1 MKTRFIVFS
10 LTLIPY
16 ITLAN
21 IPTPPNF
28 TKYEKQ
34 KRLGAKLYD
43 FNDVNEE
50 FNLDFDTN
58 NKVSFKN
65 TVTFGVLSYSLGY
78 NQDHNQGLSNTIGIS
93 KNLKDFFLSKK
104 YLSINEYYENKERVL
119 EEYNNILDIYSNLII
134 KKHELESL
142 SEMINKLN
150 SDRKIFKTEYSV
162 GKISKI
168 DYESLL
174 VDLLTFQEKIEST
187 KDEANDLLDQLHEY
201 GYNESIENIEDF
213 DIKEVDN
220 EKIEKYVREQ
230 NEKHHIQEELAKQ
243 YRIHKLL
250 PDMNLYSTYTFE
262 SKNFGIGFKV
272 NKSFKVDGSDITEA
286 KMGYVKKAKVLTSND
301 ILKKYNALMRYNR
314 VLEQK
319 LSLQEKIYKINK
331 VKYSVGNISY
341 KDLTDSKIK
350 ENDARIELLKNKNNI
365 ALFFLKK
372 GM

>member
-28 TKYEKQ
+28 IKYEKQ

-43 FNDVNEE
+43 FNDVNED
-50 FNLDFDTN
+50 FNIKFDTN
-58 NKVSFKN
+58 NKVSFEN

-134 KKHELESL
+134 KKHELEYL

-220 EKIEKYVREQ
+220 EKIEKYVSEQ

-250 PDMNLYSTYTFE
+250 PDMNLHSSYNFE
-262 SKNFGIGFKV
+262 SKNFGIGFNV